1 MAASVLTDEFDS
13 QLSQLEV
20 DTPEFATEV
29 VDVLLATARDA
40 RASDIHLIPGPQGLE
55 MLWRVDGVLQTV
67 SRFSSAASP
76 RVIARLKV
84 LADLLTY
91 RTQVPQEGRIRAAG
105 VSETRVSTFPTLYG
119 EKAVVRL
126 FGGVEHLGRLGDLG
140 VPPLQLDQ
148 LQAELNE
155 TSGVILVVGP
165 AGSGKTTTCYACLR
179 DIRAVCGGQRSL
191 VTLEDPVEVVV
202 DGVSQSHVQAEA
214 GFDMQLGL
222 RSLMRQDPDVI
233 MLGEIR
239 DRPTAETVFQAA
251 LTGHLVLTT
260 FHAGSVAGA
269 ISRLLDMDVEPYL
282 LRSGLRAILCQRL
295 VRRLCDCA
303 AESDPQTFM
312 GVSLARTWTAVGC
325 PECRGTGY
333 DGRMLVTEMLVPAA
347 SATARQIVAR
357 TDAAEIE
364 RQAMAAGMVSQSQS
378 ALQAVERGETT
389 IAEVVRV
396 LGVPRCRPEESATD
410 STRESSASD
419 P

>member
-1 MAASVLTDEFDS
+1 M
-13 QLSQLEV
+13 
-20 DTPEFATEV
+20 
-29 VDVLLATARDA
+29 
-40 RASDIHLIPGPQGLE
+40 
-55 MLWRVDGVLQTV
+55 
-67 SRFSSAASP
+67 
-76 RVIARLKV
+76 
-84 LADLLTY
+84 
-91 RTQVPQEGRIRAAG
+91 
-105 VSETRVSTFPTLYG
+105 
-119 EKAVVRL
+119 VRL
-126 FGGVEHLGRLGDLG
+126 FGGAEHLGRFTDLG
-140 VPPLQLDQ
+140 VPPEVLDRLQT
-148 LQAELNE
+148 ELSE

-179 DIRAVCGGQRSL
+179 EILEVCGGQRSL

-282 LRSGLRAILCQRL
+282 LRSGLRAIVCQRL
-295 VRRLCDCA
+295 LRRLCSCA
-303 AESDPQTFM
+303 VESDPQTFM
-312 GVSLARTWTAVGC
+312 GVTLARTWTAIGC

-333 DGRMLVTEMLVPAA
+333 LGRMLVTEILVPAA
-347 SATARQIVAR
+347 SAAARQIVDR
-357 TDAAEIE
+357 NDASEIE
-364 RQAMAAGMVSQSQS
+364 RQAIAAGMVSQSQS
-378 ALQAVERGETT
+378 ALRAVERGETT

-396 LGVPRCRPEESATD
+396 LGIPRCRPEDSAD
-410 STRESSASD
+410 VPEVGAAAAD